1 MNTKNNKIPTYLLAG
16 NGFDIALGLKTKY
29 DDFFMVIGLILA
41 LDVYD
46 MSSHNPDINIAKYN
60 FNEVK
65 DKKKTVTEQAK
76 ELLCGL
82 ESLKARSDDDTYEYY
97 KKITETALKW
107 YTSSNFDIDKFK
119 DSLKSCFFADF
130 LGKIINE
137 IIPPLLGNVPQAFR
151 FSRIPDVDS
160 RFKEF
165 ILVTHKKVNN
175 IDLGLELELE
185 HYSLFPRFIQILH
198 RTIQKSCYHNW
209 MDLESFIELLV
220 TGNKYLESK
229 FHVTA
234 HNNVNPYLYHT
245 HDLAN
250 YYSLGLDDFC
260 LMFEKYISLINKDIP
275 EKYNV
280 NDITKP
286 YKESFQKR
294 NTGED
299 VSLLDLSKIDAIFS
313 YNYTDTFAKL
323 FHELSENDRIYY
335 INGKVLGD
343 FDSKREESKIVFG
356 YTRDN
361 KNIDV
366 SPKCLIFEKDK
377 QRFLK
382 NIKMYHYDQ
391 IFNKEDFNIVIFG
404 HSCSPADGDVFRS
417 ILSSPKL
424 NKAVICCYDKDSM
437 ASAYVNL
444 VKVLDE
450 SPSSDTTIND
460 LIINKKVLF
469 CLKDKKDK
477 KDS

>member
-1 MNTKNNKIPTYLLAG
+1 
-16 NGFDIALGLKTKY
+16 
-29 DDFFMVIGLILA
+29 
-41 LDVYD
+41 
-46 MSSHNPDINIAKYN
+46 
-60 FNEVK
+60 
-65 DKKKTVTEQAK
+65 
-76 ELLCGL
+76 
-82 ESLKARSDDDTYEYY
+82 
-97 KKITETALKW
+97 
-107 YTSSNFDIDKFK
+107 
-119 DSLKSCFFADF
+119 
-130 LGKIINE
+130 
-137 IIPPLLGNVPQAFR
+137 
-151 FSRIPDVDS
+151 
-160 RFKEF
+160 
-165 ILVTHKKVNN
+165 
-175 IDLGLELELE
+175 
-185 HYSLFPRFIQILH
+185 
-198 RTIQKSCYHNW
+198 

-335 INGKVLGD
+335 INGKVFGD